1 MEVGDDTKVNDGATG
16 IMKIGAVMF
25 FTADSMQPAALG
37 RALEERGFESLWVPE
52 HTHIPSSRKSQYPA
66 GGGLIRPYYEIMDPF
81 LALNTAAA
89 VTTRLKIGTGIALVI
104 QRDPI
109 VTAKMVST
117 IDRLSNG
124 RFLFGVGNGWNQ
136 DEIENHGTVFKT
148 RHKLARERIEAMKTI
163 WSEEEPEYHGEIV
176 NFDKM
181 KQWPKPVQRPHPPII
196 VGGGFPHAARRAI
209 RYGDGWIPRDDWLER
224 DGMGIIEKFRSMAKE
239 AGRDPASLP
248 ISVFRVPDNIERLQ
262 LCEKIG
268 IDRVVFSLPAEKED
282 KITPILDRWSELKRQ
297 LGR

>member
-1 MEVGDDTKVNDGATG
+1 
-16 IMKIGAVMF
+16 MKIGAVMF
-25 FTADSMQPAALG
+25 FTADSMHPAALG

-52 HTHIPSSRKSQYPA
+52 HTHIPSGGNSRYPA
-66 GGGLIRPYYEIMDPF
+66 SGGLVRAYYEIMDPF
-81 LALNTAAA
+81 LALNTAATA
-89 VTTRLKIGTGIALVI
+89 TTKLKVGTGIALVI

-109 VTAKMVST
+109 VTAKMVSS
-117 IDRLSNG
+117 IDQLSNG

-136 DEIENHGTVFKT
+136 AEVENHGTEFKT
-148 RHKLARERIEAMKTI
+148 RHKLARERIEAMKAI
-163 WSEEEPEYHGEIV
+163 WANEEPEYHGEFV

-181 KQWPKPVQRPHPPII
+181 KQWPKPRQTPHPPII

-209 RYGDGWIPRDDWLER
+209 RYGDGWIPRDDWLEK
-224 DGMGIIEKFRSMAKE
+224 DGMGVIDQFRQMATE

-248 ISVFRVPDNIERLQ
+248 ISVFRVPDNIERLR

-282 KITPILDRWSELKRQ
+282 KILPILDRWFELKKQ
-297 LGR
+297 LAG

>member
-1 MEVGDDTKVNDGATG
+1 M
-16 IMKIGAVMF
+16 MKIGAVMF
-25 FTADSMQPAALG
+25 FTSDSMRPAALG
-37 RALEERGFESLWVPE
+37 RALEERDFESLWVPE
-52 HTHIPSSRKSQYPA
+52 HTHIPSTRKTQYPA

-81 LALNTAAA
+81 LVLNAAA
-89 VTTRLKIGTGIALVI
+89 TATSRLRIGTGICLVI

-109 VTAKMVST
+109 VLAKMVSS
-117 IDRLSNG
+117 IDQLSDG

-163 WSEEEPEYHGEIV
+163 WAAEEPEYHGELV
-176 NFDKM
+176 SFDKM
-181 KQWPKPVQRPHPPII
+181 KQWPKPRQTPHPPII
-196 VGGGFPHAARRAI
+196 VGGAFPHAARRAI

-224 DGMGIIEKFRSMAKE
+224 DGVGILDRFRDMAKE

-248 ISVFRVPDNIERLQ
+248 ISLFRVPDRIERLRQ
-262 LCEKIG
+262 YQDLG

-282 KITPILDRWSELKRQ
+282 KILPILDRWADLKRQ
-297 LGR
+297 LGA